1 MESFRRFYGPTVNAF
16 EAAERSGKVEELHNQ
31 LLELAKTQN
40 RGTNGGTSPAI
51 HEIVSLGLHN
61 ECEAGR

>member
-1 MESFRRFYGPTVNAF
+1 M
-16 EAAERSGKVEELHNQ
+16 EELHNQ

-40 RGTNGGTSPAI
+40 RSTNGGTSPAI